1 MSSCLE
7 LLVQDGVLHNLCGKL
22 SIPHPFTTAHAT
34 AATNLCLTHR
44 LPNVRTVLTPTGARR
59 VLSQSLPPSPTGR
72 DASRSA
78 AGGTSPL
85 RAFQPH
91 SRIPAGMGQGLG
103 HHRGRASPPQT
114 HVMPIGYGISRI
126 GSPPGSAGS
135 PALVGPSPSRA
146 APSPRVSPSP
156 RVVREQWGGA
166 MAEQGASPRLIGG
179 NSRAGR
185 AGRMSCF
192 VSQSLDGSLLQAGAA
207 REQQAQL
214 AALQQVGRGVG
225 GCKMQFLS
233 SQAHPKATSVA
244 QP

>member
-1 MSSCLE
+1 
-7 LLVQDGVLHNLCGKL
+7 
-22 SIPHPFTTAHAT
+22 
-34 AATNLCLTHR
+34 
-44 LPNVRTVLTPTGARR
+44 
-59 VLSQSLPPSPTGR
+59 
-72 DASRSA
+72 
-78 AGGTSPL
+78 
-85 RAFQPH
+85 
-91 SRIPAGMGQGLG
+91 
-103 HHRGRASPPQT
+103 
-114 HVMPIGYGISRI
+114 
-126 GSPPGSAGS
+126 
-135 PALVGPSPSRA
+135 
-146 APSPRVSPSP
+146 
-156 RVVREQWGGA
+156 